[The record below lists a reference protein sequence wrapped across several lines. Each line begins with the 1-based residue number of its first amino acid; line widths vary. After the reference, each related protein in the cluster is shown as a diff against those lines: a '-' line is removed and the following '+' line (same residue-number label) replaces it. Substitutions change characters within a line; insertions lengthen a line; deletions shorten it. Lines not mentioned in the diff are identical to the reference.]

1 MEDVPCEDLPTVVAG
16 LVKHGAFK
24 AMRQQLRKTTEA
36 EVAPPA
42 TSAPA
47 EKEPD
52 PVGVRAADI
61 PEGSAKL
68 VRVQGEEI
76 AVFKQDGK
84 LCAIQN
90 ACPHEGGQLSKGWI
104 EGEAV
109 VCPLHGYKFDLKTG
123 ICSSDPHLKAK
134 TFAVTAQGEEFT
146 IDPQKNGERK

>member
-1 MEDVPCEDLPTVVAG
+1 
-16 LVKHGAFK
+16 
-24 AMRQQLRKTTEA
+24 
-36 EVAPPA
+36 
-42 TSAPA
+42 
-47 EKEPD
+47 
-52 PVGVRAADI
+52 
-61 PEGSAKL
+61 L